1 MAVQMKRITTHV
13 LDIARGKPA
22 RDVPVRLERREKS
35 GDWLLLGTAHTDHG
49 GRCGQLVPDDKVLS
63 PGIYRLTF
71 DTASYFAAGKIDGL
85 YPVVEVAFQVREGES
100 HLHIPLLLSPNGYTT
115 YRGS

>member
-1 MAVQMKRITTHV
+1 MKRITTHV
-13 LDIARGKPA
+13 LDTALGKPA
-22 RDVPVRLERREKS
+22 RDLPVRLERQEAS
-35 GDWLLLGTAHTDHG
+35 GEWVLLGSSRTDHG

-63 PGIYRLTF
+63 AGLYRLAF
-71 DTASYFAAGKIDGL
+71 DTASYFGAEKVDGL
-85 YPVVEVAFQVREGES
+85 YPWVEVTFHVRDGES